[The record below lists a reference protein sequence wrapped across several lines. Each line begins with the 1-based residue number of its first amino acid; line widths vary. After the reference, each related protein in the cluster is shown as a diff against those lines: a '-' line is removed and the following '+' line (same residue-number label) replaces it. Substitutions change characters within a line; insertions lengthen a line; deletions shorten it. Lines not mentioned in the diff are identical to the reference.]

1 MQAPMGY
8 GPGPYGYPAPPQSM
22 WPGGGQPQA
31 QSQVT
36 LKKAKFPDFSRKEM
50 MGQLPNEGNMGLL
63 MGVPLEVSIVIG
75 RARRK
80 IKDILEFGQG
90 TVVELDKQTGSPAE
104 IMVNGQLLAY
114 GDVIVVGDNFGIRV
128 TEIVGTK
135 ELMDSLGAN

>member
-1 MQAPMGY
+1 MGY
-8 GPGPYGYPAPPQSM
+8 GPGPYGYAAPPQSM
-22 WPGGGQPQA
+22 WPGGGQS

-90 TVVELDKQTGSPAE
+90 TVVELDKQTGAPAE

-135 ELMDSLGAN
+135 ELIDSLGAN

>member
-1 MQAPMGY
+1 MLFR
-8 GPGPYGYPAPPQSM
+8 S
-22 WPGGGQPQA
+22 
-31 QSQVT
+31 
-36 LKKAKFPDFSRKEM
+36 
-50 MGQLPNEGNMGLL
+50 
-63 MGVPLEVSIVIG
+63 VIG

-90 TVVELDKQTGSPAE
+90 TVVELDKQTGAPAE

-135 ELMDSLGAN
+135 ELIDSLGAN